1 VIVVGILAAAVA
13 LVLTAGVASGM
24 GRRAGFRRGYDE
36 GMRAHSR
43 KSKSRRVEAK
53 QSKRYLTDEKHI

>member
-1 VIVVGILAAAVA
+1 VIVVGILAAAVS

-36 GMRAHSR
+36 GIRAQSR
-43 KSKSRRVEAK
+43 KSKSRQVEG
-53 QSKRYLTDEKHI
+53 QQTKRYLTDEKHI

>member
-1 VIVVGILAAAVA
+1 MMVVGILAVAVG

-36 GMRAHSR
+36 GIRAQSR
-43 KSKSRRVEAK
+43 KLKSRQVEGK
-53 QSKRYLTDEKHI
+53 QSKRYLTDEEHF